1 MVFDKSAFYENIL
14 QLKMGYVILKLVLSK
29 DMFKI
34 KAVVIILKI
43 LINIVNF
50 NIGFAFSKGTWSA
63 FSEGPAT
70 GPGLLCKV

>member
-1 MVFDKSAFYENIL
+1 
-14 QLKMGYVILKLVLSK
+14 
-29 DMFKI
+29 MFKI

-63 FSEGPAT
+63 FSEGPGT